1 MSKFDNL
8 KKIPQTKRLN
18 FSLSVD
24 MKIFLQNVKA
34 GRSFF
39 IILVGKIRVSDVM

>member
-8 KKIPQTKRLN
+8 KKIPHTKRLN

-24 MKIFLQNVKA
+24 LKICLQNVKLA
-34 GRSFF
+34 VSFF